1 MPFLSYCIYKLS
13 IQTAVVDEG
22 GRFDL
27 VPTGTGFGEG
37 GRIPAGKIRKF
48 FPETWIWD
56 LIPVGYVSCTMALL
70 FLCKAVVFVY
80 VYLAL
85 GVTYNTLIFNYTETL
100 YIFNSPGNQDPWML
114 QRLSRTPSLNGQQ
127 GLSAHPLSA
136 LDWPPTSLSLLSSPS
151 LWALPSLTLLSVRKR
166 SLSKPLYSTTSPN
179 VSW

>member
-80 VYLAL
+80 VYLAFVL
-85 GVTYNTLIFNYTETL
+85 LFFWGGGLHTTHSFLIIQKHS
-100 YIFNSPGNQDPWML
+100 IFLIHQEIRIRGCCKDCPG
-114 QRLSRTPSLNGQQ
+114 
-127 GLSAHPLSA
+127 HHH
-136 LDWPPTSLSLLSSPS
+136 
-151 LWALPSLTLLSVRKR
+151 
-166 SLSKPLYSTTSPN
+166 
-179 VSW
+179 